1 MKNLKRLL
9 FSAIFIALVILLI
22 PTNTWIKSNVKNQ
35 ELRHNTRMVPIF
47 WVPGSSA
54 TVNRFDGVFKTINS
68 EAKSKHSI
76 LKVKVMKDNTL
87 KYFGSIRPGDQQPF
101 IVVGFEDNSDGY
113 ETIKKEAKWFNIAF
127 NDLNEKYQFGK
138 FEGVGHSNGGLV
150 LSFFLEDYNDSNQN
164 QMTKLMTLGSPYNSY
179 ETSTSTKTQ
188 MLTDLIDSRK
198 NIDSNLIVY
207 SVLGTENYSNDG
219 IVPEESVQAGKY
231 VFQKQVKQYTQ
242 LTVTGVNAQH
252 SDLPSNSQVI
262 DLIEKN
268 IIDSSSKT
276 NKNRPNNAQDVKHKD
291 S

>member
-1 MKNLKRLL
+1 MKRIEKGFFGL
-9 FSAIFIALVILLI
+9 IFIGIILLLI

-54 TVNRFDGVFKTINS
+54 TVDRFDGVFKTINS
-68 EAKSKHSI
+68 KAKSKHSI
-76 LKVKVMKDNTL
+76 LKVEVMKDNTL
-87 KYFGSIRPGDQQPF
+87 KYSGAIRPGDQQPF

-113 ETIKKEAKWFNIAF
+113 ETIKKEAKWFNVAF
-127 NDLNEKYQFGK
+127 NDLTKKYQFGK

-150 LSFFLEDYNDSNQN
+150 LSFFLEDYNNANDN

-179 ETSTSTKTQ
+179 ETSTNTKTQ
-188 MLTDLIDSRK
+188 MLTDLINGRE
-198 NIDSNLIVY
+198 NIDSDLVVY
-207 SVLGTENYSNDG
+207 SVLGTQNYSNDG
-219 IVPEESVQAGKY
+219 IVPEESVQAAKY

-252 SDLPSNSQVI
+252 SDLPSNAQVI

-268 IIDSSSKT
+268 IIG
-276 NKNRPNNAQDVKHKD
+276 NRRNNGKNGPNNAQDIKHKD